1 MFTNAL
7 RRRAALT
14 LSLVLAGL
22 AFAAEP
28 ITAQYIARLR
38 SVDAVAIAPD
48 GKSIA
53 YALRVPRVPGKDKD
67 GPAWVEL
74 HVVGPAGDSRPF
86 VTGEVNIGNIGWTP
100 DSRGISFIAKL
111 KSDENECL
119 YVIPLDGGEARQ
131 ILRHESDIGGY
142 AFSPDGKQVAFLAK
156 PAEDK
161 KKKEL
166 KEKGFKQEVY
176 EEESR
181 PTRAWLADVQLSYTS
196 PSSSPSTSPSTQNS
210 APSTQRFRSIEFAG
224 SASSI
229 RWSRDGSKIGLKI
242 SATPLIDDVMM
253 FSRVRTFDATTLA
266 KLGEIETIGKLGDF
280 QFSPDGKH
288 VALIAAA
295 DINDPAAGRLV
306 SAVAAGG
313 PAKDILP
320 GYLAH
325 VSDIAWQDADTI
337 MFVGQEGCEAS
348 FGKIDLDGSNRKTI
362 LPPGGPILTGF
373 SLAADGQSGAFVADS
388 SQHPAEVFAMKH
400 GDPGPR
406 RVTESNS
413 WLKGIQLAKQEVL
426 KYKARDGLEL
436 EGILIHPLEEQAG
449 TRYPLVM
456 IVHGGPEAHE
466 SNGWKTTYNRPGH
479 LLAARGF
486 VTFLPN
492 YRGSTGRG
500 VEFSK
505 LGQRDYGGKE
515 FDDLVDA
522 VDHLV
527 SIGLV
532 DKAKV
537 GVTGGSYGG
546 YATAWCATKLSDR
559 FAAGVMAVGLSDKL
573 ASFGTTDIPQEM
585 YLVHARVW
593 PWEDPKFYYE
603 RSPVAYATQAK
614 TPLLILGGKDDTR
627 VHPSQ
632 SFEMY
637 RFIKTATKTPVRLV
651 QYPGEGHGNTKA
663 SSRYDYTLRLVQWM
677 EHYLKGPGG
686 APPGA
691 DVDYALEG
699 FEK

>member
-1 MFTNAL
+1 MLMNTL
-7 RRRAALT
+7 RRSAALM
-14 LSLVLAGL
+14 LLLALAGFAL
-22 AFAAEP
+22 AAEP
-28 ITAQYIARLR
+28 FTAQHIARLR
-38 SVDAVAIAPD
+38 NVDAACIAPD
-48 GKSIA
+48 GKNIA
-53 YALRVPRVPGKDKD
+53 YTLRVPRVPGKDKD

-74 HVVGPAGDSRPF
+74 HVVGLSGASRPF
-86 VTGEVNIGNIGWTP
+86 VTGEVKIENIAWTP
-100 DSRGISFIAKL
+100 DCRGISFTAKL
-111 KSDENECL
+111 KNDENECL

-131 ILRHESDIGGY
+131 VLKHETDIGGY
-142 AFSPDGKQVAFLAK
+142 AWSPDGKQVAFLAK

-166 KEKGFKQEVY
+166 QEKGFKQEVY
-176 EEESR
+176 EEEPRPSR
-181 PTRAWLADVQLSYTS
+181 VRITNVETPPTSQ
-196 PSSSPSTSPSTQNS
+196 SSSRASSS
-210 APSTQRFRSIEFAG
+210 APASQPAREIELVG

-253 FSRVRTFDATTLA
+253 FSRIRTFDAATLA
-266 KLGEIETIGKLGDF
+266 RLGEIESIGKLGDF

-288 VALIAAA
+288 IALVAAA
-295 DINDPAAGRLV
+295 DINDPAAGRLCI
-306 SAVAAGG
+306 ATAAGG
-313 PAKDILP
+313 PAKDIVP

-325 VSDIAWQDADTI
+325 VTDIAWQDADTI
-337 MFVGQEGCEAS
+337 MFIGHEGCDAT
-348 FGKIDLDGSNRKTI
+348 FGKVDLDGSERKTI
-362 LPPGGPILTGF
+362 LQPGGPILNGL
-373 SLAADGQSGAFVADS
+373 SLAADGQSGVFVADTP
-388 SQHPAEVFAMKH
+388 QHPAEVFAMKH
-400 GDPGPR
+400 GEAGPR
-406 RVTESNS
+406 RLTDSNP
-413 WLKGIQLAKQEVL
+413 WLKEVRFAKQETA

-436 EGILIHPLEEQAG
+436 EGILIHPLDEQAG
-449 TRYPLVM
+449 TRYPLVL

-479 LLAARGF
+479 LLAAREF
-486 VTFLPN
+486 AVFLPN

-527 SIGLV
+527 NIGLV

-546 YATAWCATKLSDR
+546 YATAWCATKFSER

-632 SFEMY
+632 SISMY

-651 QYPGEGHGNTKA
+651 QYPGEGHGNNKA

-691 DVDYALEG
+691 EVEYRLDG
-699 FEK
+699 FDH

>member
-1 MFTNAL
+1 MLMNTL
-7 RRRAALT
+7 RRSAALM
-14 LSLVLAGL
+14 LLLALAGFAL
-22 AFAAEP
+22 AAEP
-28 ITAQYIARLR
+28 FTAQHIARLR
-38 SVDAVAIAPD
+38 NVDAACIAPD
-48 GKSIA
+48 GKNIA
-53 YALRVPRVPGKDKD
+53 YTLRVPRVPGKDKD

-74 HVVGPAGDSRPF
+74 HVVDLSGASRPF
-86 VTGEVNIGNIGWTP
+86 VTGEVKIENIAWTP
-100 DSRGISFIAKL
+100 DCRGISFTAKL
-111 KSDENECL
+111 KNDENECL

-131 ILRHESDIGGY
+131 VLKHETDIGGY
-142 AFSPDGKQVAFLAK
+142 AWSPDGKQVAFLAK

-166 KEKGFKQEVY
+166 QEKGFKQEVY
-176 EEESR
+176 EEEPRPSR
-181 PTRAWLADVQLSYTS
+181 VRITNVETPPTSQ
-196 PSSSPSTSPSTQNS
+196 SSSRASSS
-210 APSTQRFRSIEFAG
+210 APASQPAREIELVG

-253 FSRVRTFDATTLA
+253 FSRIRTFDAATLA
-266 KLGEIETIGKLGDF
+266 RLGEIESIGKLGDF

-288 VALIAAA
+288 IALVAAA
-295 DINDPAAGRLV
+295 DINDPAAGRLCI
-306 SAVAAGG
+306 ATAAGG
-313 PAKDILP
+313 PAKDIVP

-325 VSDIAWQDADTI
+325 VTDIAWQDADTI
-337 MFVGQEGCEAS
+337 MFIGHEGCDAT
-348 FGKIDLDGSNRKTI
+348 FGKVDLDGSERKTI
-362 LPPGGPILTGF
+362 LQPGGPILNGL
-373 SLAADGQSGAFVADS
+373 SLAADGQSGVFVADTP
-388 SQHPAEVFAMKH
+388 QHPAEVFAMKH
-400 GDPGPR
+400 GEAGPR
-406 RVTESNS
+406 RLTDSNP
-413 WLKGIQLAKQEVL
+413 WLKEVRFAKQETA

-436 EGILIHPLEEQAG
+436 EGILIHPLDEQAG
-449 TRYPLVM
+449 TRYPLVL

-479 LLAARGF
+479 LLAAREF
-486 VTFLPN
+486 AVFLPN

-527 SIGLV
+527 NIGLV

-546 YATAWCATKLSDR
+546 YATAWCATKFSER

-632 SFEMY
+632 SISMY

-651 QYPGEGHGNTKA
+651 QYPGEGHGNNKA

-691 DVDYALEG
+691 EVEYRLDG
-699 FEK
+699 FDH